1 MERIDII
8 ENYDSVI
15 LSFDFSKD
23 ATDTIN
29 YLMRIGEE
37 NMARKLRSAS
47 SKDWHDKMLKHNL
60 SVIYG

>member
-1 MERIDII
+1 MERIDIV

-15 LSFDFSKD
+15 LSFDFSND

-47 SKDWHDKMLKHNL
+47 SKDRHDKRTKSNQCGWL
-60 SVIYG
+60 